1 MTRFG
6 GPSEH
11 VKKPSVRRNA
21 RTAAKGSGKWRDGC
35 SGAREARGDVL
46 STPFDDGRVGI
57 MFTDLSSFTIP
68 YANVPAWATDI
79 FLPAHDPK
87 LTSAKYNEIKNN
99 AAIRGTKTQLWWDAT
114 HTTDGASVAE
124 AVHAKLNEIPQHSGG
139 VEVDL
144 EAANDGP
151 LSTLISGFYTR
162 FRQLRPTRA
171 LAINVVPLKGYVM
184 PLQAMAQDIFCH
196 VRVQTYYG
204 AELRPADPDECE
216 DDIVNRG
223 FPRERYSICYSAKP
237 RRLKDDTIF
246 CDLPVFT
253 DHGAYTRRLRKGQI
267 FSANLM
273 REGGLL

>member
-1 MTRFG
+1 M
-6 GPSEH
+6 
-11 VKKPSVRRNA
+11 A
-21 RTAAKGSGKWRDGC
+21 
-35 SGAREARGDVL
+35 
-46 STPFDDGRVGI
+46 TPFDDGRVGL

-68 YANVPAWATDI
+68 YVNVPTWATDI

-87 LTSAKYNEIKNN
+87 LTSAKYDEIKGN

-114 HTTDGASVAE
+114 HTTDGAGVAE
-124 AVHAKLNEIPQHSGG
+124 AIHTKLSANPANPSDPTRIPQHSGG
-139 VEVDL
+139 IEVDL

-151 LSTLISGFYTR
+151 LASLISGFYTR

-171 LAINVVPLKGYVM
+171 LAVNVVPLKGYIM
-184 PLQAMAQDIFCH
+184 PLQSMAQDVFCH

-204 AELRPADPDECE
+204 GEMRPADPDECE

-237 RRLKDDTIF
+237 RRLKDDTVF

-253 DHGAYTRRLRKGQI
+253 DRGAYVRRLRKGQI
-267 FSANLM
+267 FSGNLM
-273 REGGLL
+273 REAGLI